1 MQTKTTMRYYLTSVR
16 ISSVQFRH
24 SVVSDSSWP
33 HGPQHTRPAY
43 RSPAPEVYTNPCPLS
58 RWSHP
63 TISSSVILFSSCL
76 QSFSASGSF
85 QMSQLFASSGQSIGV
100 SASVSVFPMN
110 TQDWFP
116 LGWTAWIS
124 LLSKRLSRVFS
135 NISSSKAP
143 ILQHSTFF
151 MVQLTSIHNYWIN
164 HSFD

>member
-76 QSFSASGSF
+76 QSFSAS
-85 QMSQLFASSGQSIGV
+85 V

-116 LGWTAWIS
+116 LGWTVWIC
-124 LLSKRLSRVFS
+124 LHSKGLSR
-135 NISSSKAP
+135 I
-143 ILQHSTFF
+143 FF
-151 MVQLTSIHNYWIN
+151 YPQFKKHQFYGAQLSLYANSHIHTWPQEKP
-164 HSFD
+164 